1 MRDINWCVQCADA
14 ACLLSG
20 SKFEGQRMFAYIVV
34 RCMKDAMSMKNAAYW
49 YDIVAND
56 NVAIM
61 TISSHFYSDIIGV
74 LDFMKD
80 CWHDEEYW
88 KFMEVMLADAE
99 DFDKYES
106 SVTVKDDGIV
116 SIQLRRS

>member
-1 MRDINWCVQCADA
+1 MRDIDWCTQCADA

-34 RCMKDAMSMKNAAYW
+34 RCMKDALSLKDGHYW
-49 YDIVAND
+49 YDIVANG
-56 NVAIM
+56 NAAIM
-61 TISSHFYSDIIGV
+61 TISSHFYNDVIGV

-88 KFMEVMLADAE
+88 KFMEVMLADAM
-99 DFDKYES
+99 DYDKYES
-106 SVTVKDDGIV
+106 VIIIKDDGTV
-116 SIQLRRS
+116 SIQIKRC

>member
-1 MRDINWCVQCADA
+1 MRDIDWCVQCADA

-49 YDIVAND
+49 YDIIAND

-88 KFMEVMLADAE
+88 KFIEVMLADAE

-106 SVTVKDDGIV
+106 SATVKDDGTV

>member
-1 MRDINWCVQCADA
+1 MRDIDWCVQCADA

-49 YDIVAND
+49 YDIIAND

-106 SVTVKDDGIV
+106 SATVKDDGTV